1 MPASEQSSDEQWRQ
15 AMSELHKFLFETGTV
30 RGMLV
35 RLTDSWQEVLAR
47 HAQLAADKTPY
58 PAALRSML
66 GEMAA
71 ASVLM
76 QANIKFNG
84 ALTLQIHGDGP
95 VKLAVAEANPD
106 LSFRATAKLM
116 GELGEQATLSD
127 MVNLRNQGQ
136 CAITLSPKDPLPGQQ
151 PYQGVVPL
159 FDDQRRP
166 LGEIS
171 EVLSHYMLQ
180 SEQLDTRM
188 VLAANDQLAVGL
200 LIQRLPKE
208 GGKSLQANTSGG
220 NEPPLG
226 GDPAFDEGSEE
237 DFNRVAHLVA
247 SMGKAELLT
256 TDAETVLRRLFWQEP
271 MRRLTDPAAP
281 LRPSFACT
289 CSRSR
294 VSGMLRNLGQAEVDS
309 IITERGSVEVGCDF
323 CGAQYRF
330 DAVDAKALFVEQL
343 NHPPG
348 TGVVQ

>member
-1 MPASEQSSDEQWRQ
+1 
-15 AMSELHKFLFETGTV
+15 MSELHKFLFETGTV
-30 RGMLV
+30 RGLLV

-106 LSFRATAKLM
+106 LSFRATAKVM
-116 GELGEQATLSD
+116 GELGEDATLAQ
-127 MVNLRNQGQ
+127 MVNQRNQGQ

-159 FDDQRRP
+159 FDDQRKP

-188 VLAANDQLAVGL
+188 VLAANDQVAVGL

-208 GGKSLQANTSGG
+208 GGKSLQS
-220 NEPPLG
+220 
-226 GDPAFDEGSEE
+226 GDPAFSEGSEE

-247 SMGKAELLT
+247 SMGKAELLG

-289 CSRSR
+289 CSRGR
-294 VSGMLRNLGQAEVDS
+294 VSGMLRNLGQTEVDS
-309 IITERGSVEVGCDF
+309 IITERGLVEVGCDF

-330 DAVDAKALFVEQL
+330 DAVDAAALFVSTL
-343 NHPPG
+343 DHPPG
-348 TGVVQ
+348 TGLVQ

>member
-1 MPASEQSSDEQWRQ
+1 
-15 AMSELHKFLFETGTV
+15 MSELHKFLFDSGTV

-35 RLTDSWQEVLAR
+35 RLTGSWQEVLAR
-47 HAQLAADKTPY
+47 HAQQGTDKAPY
-58 PAALRSML
+58 PSALRSVL

-71 ASVLM
+71 ACVLM

-106 LSFRATAKLM
+106 LSFRATAKVVGALTDAAS
-116 GELGEQATLSD
+116 LPD
-127 MVNLRNQGQ
+127 MVNAHNRGQ

-166 LGEIS
+166 LSEIS
-171 EVLSHYMLQ
+171 DVLAHYMLQ

-188 VLAANDQLAVGL
+188 VLAANDELAVGL
-200 LIQRLPKE
+200 LIQRLPRE
-208 GGKSLQANTSGG
+208 GGKAAS
-220 NEPPLG
+220 
-226 GDPAFDEGSEE
+226 GDPIFEEGSQE
-237 DFNRVAHLVA
+237 DFNRVSHLLA
-247 SMGKAELLT
+247 SMGKAELLSI
-256 TDAETVLRRLFWQEP
+256 DAETVLRRLFWQEP
-271 MRRLTDPAAP
+271 MQRLTDPGSP

-289 CSRSR
+289 CSRER
-294 VSGMLRNLGQAEVDS
+294 VSNMLRNLGQAEVDS
-309 IITERGSVEVGCDF
+309 ILAERGNVEVGCDF

-330 DAVDAKALFVEQL
+330 DAVDAKALFVAGVD
-343 NHPPG
+343 HPPG

>member
-1 MPASEQSSDEQWRQ
+1 MGDTR
-15 AMSELHKFLFETGTV
+15 MSELHKFLFDTGTV

-35 RLTDSWQEVLAR
+35 RLTGSWQELLAR
-47 HAQLAADKTPY
+47 HAQQGGDKRPY

-76 QANIKFNG
+76 QASIKFNG

-106 LSFRATAKLM
+106 LSFRATAKVV
-116 GELGEQATLSD
+116 GDLGESASLPQ
-127 MVNLRNQGQ
+127 MVNAHNRGQ

-159 FDDQRRP
+159 FDDQRQP

-171 EVLSHYMLQ
+171 EVLAHYMLQ

-188 VLAANDQLAVGL
+188 VLAANDELAVGL
-200 LIQRLPKE
+200 LIQRLPQE
-208 GGKSLQANTSGG
+208 GGRAPS
-220 NEPPLG
+220 
-226 GDPAFDEGSEE
+226 GDPGFAEGSQE
-237 DFNRVAHLVA
+237 DFNRVAHLLA
-247 SMGKAELLT
+247 SMSKAELLSI
-256 TDAETVLRRLFWQEP
+256 DAETTLRRLFWQEP
-271 MRRLTDPAAP
+271 MQRLTDPAAP
-281 LRPSFACT
+281 LRPHFACT
-289 CSRSR
+289 CSRVR
-294 VSGMLRNLGQAEVDS
+294 VGNMLRNLGRAEVDG
-309 IITERGSVEVGCDF
+309 ILAEQGHVEVGCDF

-330 DAVDAKALFVEQL
+330 DAVDAQELFVAGVD
-343 NHPPG
+343 HPPG